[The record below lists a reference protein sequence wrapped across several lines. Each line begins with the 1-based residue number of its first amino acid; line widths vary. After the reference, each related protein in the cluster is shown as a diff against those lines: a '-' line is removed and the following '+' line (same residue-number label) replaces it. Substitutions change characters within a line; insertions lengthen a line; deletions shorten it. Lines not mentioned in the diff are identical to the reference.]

1 MNGRDSIGIGVTP
14 HNVVQGLRQNAAEA
28 YLDERVRPANLEI
41 IELATARRLLFRGT
55 RVIGVEVALD
65 SQPVTFWGD
74 QVVLCAGGL
83 GSPHLLLHSGVGP
96 ADVLMSAG
104 IGVFHELAGVGHGF
118 MDHPA
123 VHVTYRA
130 DAYVPQAGQL
140 TASQVCLNYSS
151 SSGEPDDM
159 RIFPTTYSKGGM
171 LFGMRGQS
179 ARERARAAAGVVR
192 PLLEW
197 QGLRGMSARS
207 LLNDVRHRGDLS
219 LYCGLDLESSR
230 GDLTLRSAD
239 PGDAPRIVS
248 RYMSEPEDLIRM
260 RECVRTAVDL
270 LGSPQFRQLGARATG
285 LDRDDVADD
294 ARLDA
299 WINRHMSTA
308 FHTSRTCRM
317 GTTADPL
324 AVVDQQCRVHGL
336 EGLRV
341 VDVSIMP
348 TLVRRG
354 PNATAVMIGE
364 RAAALMDLSL
374 QPPDPPRTNDLRNP
388 G

>member
-1 MNGRDSIGIGVTP
+1 MNGRDSIGIGITP
-14 HNVVQGLRQNAAEA
+14 HNVVQGLRQNTAEA
-28 YLDERVRPANLEI
+28 YLEEHERPANLEI
-41 IELATARRLLFRGT
+41 IELATVRRLLFRGT
-55 RVIGVEVALD
+55 RVIGVEAALD
-65 SQPVTFWGD
+65 HRTVTFWGD

-83 GSPHLLLHSGVGP
+83 GSPHLLMHSGVGP
-96 ADVLMSAG
+96 AHVLRSAG
-104 IGVFHELAGVGHGF
+104 VEVLHELPGVGHGF

-123 VHVTYRA
+123 VHVTFRA
-130 DAYVPQAGQL
+130 DAYVPRAGQL

-151 SSGEPDDM
+151 SLGGPDDM

-179 ARERARAAAGVVR
+179 LRDRARAAAGVVR
-192 PLLEW
+192 PLLAW
-197 QGLRGMSARS
+197 QGLRGTSTRS
-207 LLNDVRHRGDLS
+207 LLHDVRHRGDLS

-239 PGDAPRIVS
+239 PEDAPRIVS
-248 RYMSEPEDLIRM
+248 RYLSEPDDLVRM
-260 RECVRTAVDL
+260 RECVRAAVEL
-270 LGSPQFRQLGARATG
+270 LDSPQFRRIGARATG
-285 LDRDDVADD
+285 LDPRVACDD
-294 ARLDA
+294 AQLDA
-299 WINRHMSTA
+299 WIHRHMSTA

-317 GTTADPL
+317 GGSADDF

-374 QPPDPPRTNDLRNP
+374 QPPDPPHASDLRSP